1 MYEFT
6 RYFSFHSSKSRY
18 LSKQYLIIFSMAT
31 TNGEVVMGD
40 MDYDG
45 RVIIYIIKGE
55 FLSFYIP
62 EPMLTPGAVL

>member
-1 MYEFT
+1 
-6 RYFSFHSSKSRY
+6 
-18 LSKQYLIIFSMAT
+18 MAT

-62 EPMLTPGAVL
+62 ERMLTPGAVL